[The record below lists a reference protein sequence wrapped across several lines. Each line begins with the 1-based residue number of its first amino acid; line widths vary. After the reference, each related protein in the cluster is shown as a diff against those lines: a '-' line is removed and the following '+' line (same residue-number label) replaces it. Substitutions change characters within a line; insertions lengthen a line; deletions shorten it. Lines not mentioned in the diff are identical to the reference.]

1 MKYYCEIDGLTYEED
16 ELRDTVLQYASI
28 PDFVMAT
35 EEKFSFR
42 ELFKY
47 LPEQIQE
54 EAVKDVFTKCEG
66 DFLTYFDLLPQ
77 EMKDV
82 IHEKVIDDIIKYD
95 CKVIDEE
102 AH

>member
-28 PDFVMAT
+28 LDFVSAI

-54 EAVKDVFTKCEG
+54 EVVKDVFTEYGG

-82 IHEKVIDDIIKYD
+82 IYGKVIDDIIKYD
-95 CKVIDEE
+95 CKVVDEE
-102 AH
+102 TH

>member
-1 MKYYCEIDGLTYEED
+1 MKYYCGIDGLTYEED
-16 ELRDTVLQYASI
+16 ELRDTVLQYANI
-28 PDFVMAT
+28 PDFVMAI

-42 ELFKY
+42 KLFKY
-47 LPEQIQE
+47 LPKQTQE

-66 DFLTYFDLLPQ
+66 DFLAYFDLLPQ